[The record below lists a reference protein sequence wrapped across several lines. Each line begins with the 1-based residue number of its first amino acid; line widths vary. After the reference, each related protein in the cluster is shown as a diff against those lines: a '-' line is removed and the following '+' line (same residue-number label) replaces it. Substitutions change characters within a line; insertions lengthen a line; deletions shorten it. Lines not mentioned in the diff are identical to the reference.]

1 VNGGSLLVIFC
12 LLVGWWCMRSGG
24 GRGRTGVAGHAHGG
38 ARATIATHEAGHVVG
53 ARAVGGRVLSA
64 RMTDHGGRVEWD
76 MTSRSLVDEVTSN
89 VAFLRAGEYAAG
101 TRSGCSGDRSSV
113 KQQLRRL
120 PSGQRGVVLRAG
132 EQRARQ
138 IVRSRSGEIA
148 RVADQLNQKGRL

>member
-1 VNGGSLLVIFC
+1 MNGGAWLMLFC
-12 LLVGWWCMRSGG
+12 LAVGWWCMRGG
-24 GRGRTGVAGHAHGG
+24 GRGRSGVAGHVHGG
-38 ARATIATHEAGHVVG
+38 ARSTIATHEAGHVVG

-76 MTSRSLVDEVTSN
+76 MTSRSIVDEVTSN
-89 VAFLRAGEYAAG
+89 VTFLRAGEYAAG
-101 TRSGCSGDRSSV
+101 TRSGCGGDRSSV
-113 KQQLRRL
+113 RQQLRRL

-148 RVADQLNQKGRL
+148 RVADHLNQKGRL